1 MTEPNGAAS
10 AAPRLILDADAMRR
24 ALARIAHEIIER
36 TPSLDSLAL
45 VGLPTRGYPIA
56 QRLSALLKDIQGTN
70 VPVGQMDITF
80 HRDDLLL
87 RTPIPQSTHIPFDIT
102 NRVILLVDDVLFTG
116 RSVRAALNALNDFG
130 RPSAIQLAALVDR
143 GHRQLP
149 IRADY
154 VGKNIPTTLTDEVR
168 VKMKEVDGVDAVEV
182 LV

>member
-130 RPSAIQLAALVDR
+130 RPSGIQLAALVDR